1 MTEAKPAEFAKGD
14 KVTNQD
20 GLQLV
25 VVNQS
30 SPGGAVQAETAP
42 GVKPYRSTFYAADSL
57 KKARTR
63 ATKPADNP
71 PPAEGYTVILRPA
84 DGDGSTVEY
93 FISEPDEDTA
103 TLRAIDNAE
112 KAGMADLEVV
122 TVTKAGS

>member
-42 GVKPYRSTFYAADSL
+42 GVKPYRCTFYAADSL
-57 KKARTR
+57 KKATRKKKTEEPTPTGDYIVTFRTSDDVTYTIAVEGGLADPDDAI
-63 ATKPADNP
+63 ATAQDDDSYT
-71 PPAEGYTVILRPA
+71 EG
-84 DGDGSTVEY
+84 D
-93 FISEPDEDTA
+93 
-103 TLRAIDNAE
+103 
-112 KAGMADLEVV
+112 EVV
-122 TVTKAGS
+122 SVEKVDA